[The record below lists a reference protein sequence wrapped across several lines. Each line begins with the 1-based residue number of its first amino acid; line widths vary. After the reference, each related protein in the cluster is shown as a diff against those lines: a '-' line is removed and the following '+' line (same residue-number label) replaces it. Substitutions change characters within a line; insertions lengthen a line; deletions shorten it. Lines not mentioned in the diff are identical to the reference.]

1 MEKKEK
7 EMREETTKEAT
18 PEKEKETTNQECHCG
33 HDKKHGCHHS
43 KKEETLS
50 EELQQAKQT
59 ILELQN
65 KLMYA
70 QADAINYRKRKDEEV
85 ANFYKFANQDLI
97 TDLLAVLGNLDHAMA
112 IVPETEKEKKIQD
125 GVHMIATQFQDI
137 LKKYGVVEIEAL
149 GYPFDSNYMEAMM
162 VGNDPEKPDD
172 MVLEVLMKG
181 YKYKERVI
189 KPAVVKVNK
198 TTENSQKQEIENNE
212 KGNE

>member
-1 MEKKEK
+1 MNKQTEETVNQEEKVLNQETCCSENEKKQEK
-7 EMREETTKEAT
+7 HCHGKHHENCCH
-18 PEKEKETTNQECHCG
+18 EKAN
-33 HDKKHGCHHS
+33 
-43 KKEETLS
+43 
-50 EELQQAKQT
+50 EELTLAKQT

-70 QADAINYRKRKDEEV
+70 QADSINYRKRKDEEV
-85 ANFYKFANQDLI
+85 ANMMKFANQDLI
-97 TDLLAVLGNLDHAMA
+97 MDLLNVIGNLDHAA
-112 IVPETEKEKKIQD
+112 NVKAETEKEQKIQN
-125 GVHMIATQFQDI
+125 GIKMINQQFQDI

-149 GYPFDSNYMEAMM
+149 GYPFDANYMEAML

-198 TTENSQKQEIENNE
+198 VENMNDDTKNMDNDNE

>member
-1 MEKKEK
+1 MNKEEKQEKEEKKEQ
-7 EMREETTKEAT
+7 
-18 PEKEKETTNQECHCG
+18 PNPQEKECNCGHEKKHCLHHGKKDECLNQELESA
-33 HDKKHGCHHS
+33 KK
-43 KKEETLS
+43 
-50 EELQQAKQT
+50 T

-65 KLMYA
+65 KLMYT

-85 ANFYKFANQDLI
+85 ANYLKFANQDLV

-125 GVHMIATQFQDI
+125 GIQMISTQFQDI

-162 VGNDPEKPDD
+162 VGHDPEKPDD

-198 TTENSQKQEIENNE
+198 IEANEEKQEIEKDK

>member
-1 MEKKEK
+1 MNNKTEEQEVTKENEK
-7 EMREETTKEAT
+7 EQGQPGIENEHHCHK
-18 PEKEKETTNQECHCG
+18 KDSSECCG
-33 HDKKHGCHHS
+33 QKAN
-43 KKEETLS
+43 
-50 EELQQAKQT
+50 EELIAAKQT

-65 KLMYA
+65 KLMYT

-85 ANFYKFANQDLI
+85 ANTLKYANQDLI
-97 TDLLAVLGNLDHAMA
+97 MDLLNVIGNLDHAA
-112 IVPETEKEKKIQD
+112 NVKAETEKEEKIQS
-125 GVHMIATQFQDI
+125 GIKMINQQFHDI

-149 GYPFDSNYMEAMM
+149 GYPFDGNYMEAML

-198 TTENSQKQEIENNE
+198 VETPQTKEQDQSTNNQE
-212 KGNE
+212 KGNEE